1 MRADGEIAAAAQAKL
16 DAAGAL
22 ERGRAE
28 GAAQAQESYE
38 KSFDEVV
45 PIIRDDAFTLAWK
58 MAMDLL
64 FVAPEDPRRTNFP
77 LPSQQQDD
85 EETEEGTQDPEAEA
99 AALQTPPV
107 AEDTPTIPT
116 ATPTVADL
124 IKAKQEIGAELAA
137 GTASGTPAPSDPTVV
152 NVE

>member
-1 MRADGEIAAAAQAKL
+1 MGRSLLLLRQKL

-45 PIIRDDAFTLAWK
+45 PIIRDDAFTLAWRL
-58 MAMDLL
+58 AMDLL
-64 FVAPEDPRRTNFP
+64 SVASEDPRRTNIP
-77 LPSQQQDD
+77 LPSQQQGE
-85 EETEEGTQDPEAEA
+85 EETEEETQDPEAEA

-107 AEDTPTIPT
+107 AEDTPTVPT
-116 ATPTVADL
+116 ATPTAADL
-124 IKAKQEIGAELAA
+124 MKAKQEIGAELAA
-137 GTASGTPAPSDPTVV
+137 GTASGTPAPAGSAVV
-152 NVE
+152 DVK